1 MKGLPALLSVVL
13 LGRLSVALAD
23 PMPERSETSI
33 VLHPA
38 PEPIPALK
46 YRLVPEVRT
55 LAPGNAAV
63 FYHRAV
69 QLVIETRIR
78 LAPRSATRRGRR
90 PAGRIA
96 VWRLDERADRRDTP

>member
-1 MKGLPALLSVVL
+1 MKVLPALLLAGVV

-38 PEPIPALK
+38 LEPIPALK

-78 LAPRSATRRGRR
+78 LAPRAHDASGRR
-90 PAGRIA
+90 PGGRISA
-96 VWRLDERADRRDTP
+96 WHTG